1 MNSLLL
7 QTILQAAVLAMAIP
21 PVLNSQPYRWILK
34 RLKLDRAPM
43 TCATCLGFWIA
54 LILGFLYWPMTD
66 PILICL
72 GAAMTGWLCEEADK
86 IHTKIF

>member
-7 QTILQAAVLAMAIP
+7 QMILQAAVLAMAIP
-21 PVLNSQPYRWILK
+21 PILNSQPYKWTLK
-34 RLKLDRAPM
+34 KLKLDRPPM

-54 LILGFLYWPMTD
+54 LVAGILMQTT

-72 GAAMTGWLCEEADK
+72 AAPMTGWLSNEADK
-86 IHTKIF
+86 IHTKVF